1 MRNYLKLIGY
11 LAVAAHFSTAS
22 AADARDLFKAVEI
35 DAPHLV
41 TQALRGGVDPNVR
54 DDKGQVPL
62 FVALRGESLKAAEAL
77 LADPRVD
84 PDAANAHGET
94 PLMMAAM
101 RGQVDWVRLL
111 LQRGAAVNREGWTP
125 LHYAASGPSAA
136 VVQLLLDRGAAID
149 ARSPNGSTP
158 LMMAARYGAI
168 DSADLLLARGADTT
182 LRNQRELTAADFAA
196 AAGRE
201 SLEKRLRPR

>member
-1 MRNYLKLIGY
+1 MRNYLKLMGY
-11 LAVAAHFSTAS
+11 LAVAVHFSMAS
-22 AADARDLFKAVEI
+22 AADAGDLFKAVEI